1 MAAASAE
8 IGTMSK
14 TATQI
19 VRDVTRRMFPDLG
32 CSDGGC
38 VFGHPGGMHTNGG
51 CECLKERNPVQ
62 MRRQL
67 MAMAQVARALAAV
80 NGDPND

>member
-1 MAAASAE
+1 
-8 IGTMSK
+8 MSK

-19 VRDVTRRMFPDLG
+19 VRAVTNRLFPDLG

-51 CECLKERNPVQ
+51 CQCLQERNQAQ

-67 MAMAQVARALAAV
+67 MAMAQVARTLAAV
-80 NGDPND
+80 NGEPSESP